1 LSYTRNPLSFLNF
14 SPLPPV
20 CFCKVFC
27 NRWLVN
33 VEIAALGAAG
43 NRIVAP
49 ELAAYAPDRETV
61 AVVGVTLSAR

>member
-1 LSYTRNPLSFLNF
+1 
-14 SPLPPV
+14 
-20 CFCKVFC
+20 VFC
-27 NRWLVN
+27 NRWLVD